1 MGLGRERSCSGGVH
15 GARGRGFALVGY
27 MGLGGSGGVHGVR
40 GRGLALVGYMGL
52 GGEVLLW
59 WGTWG

>member
-15 GARGRGFALVGY
+15 GA
-27 MGLGGSGGVHGVR
+27 R